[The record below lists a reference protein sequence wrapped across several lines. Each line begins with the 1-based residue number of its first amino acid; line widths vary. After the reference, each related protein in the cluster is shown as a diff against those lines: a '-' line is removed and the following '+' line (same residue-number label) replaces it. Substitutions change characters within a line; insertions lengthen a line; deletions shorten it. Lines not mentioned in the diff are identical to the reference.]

1 MKLLKSYLF
10 WTYERGSV
18 HFDVMVTLILVFLFV
33 SPHYIDYGARP
44 VATVPLR
51 DSEVLVKEAGTS
63 GQRNKF
69 IYEIRAGESNGSPNA
84 SQSESERVAAIMRT
98 VEPISGEVTLDH
110 YEPVLDS
117 KGKVVAYDAWVLR

>member
-18 HFDVMVTLILVFLFV
+18 HFDVMVTLILLFLFV
-33 SPHYIDYGARP
+33 SPQFIDYGARP

-51 DSEVLVKEAGTS
+51 DSEVLVKEAGTT

-69 IYEIRAGESNGSPNA
+69 IYEIRAGSSGLPNT
-84 SQSESERVAAIMRT
+84 SQTESERIATIMR
-98 VEPISGEVTLDH
+98 VIEPISGEVTLDH
-110 YEPVLDS
+110 YEPVLDA